1 MHSYTLKSFRMFP
14 YYGSKSIIARIYP
27 KPVHGLIIEP
37 FAGSARYSL
46 QYFDRD
52 VILIDKYETVVRI
65 WKWLQQCS
73 EGDILGLPK
82 LKLGD
87 DIRLLNVSEDEKLFL
102 GMLAGVSGTSPRFK
116 VSPFAAIQNGRKNQ
130 LRRIAGQ
137 LFKIKHWKVEHG
149 DFQDIENRE
158 ATWFIDPPYQF
169 GGNGYVCSKIDFHFL
184 ANWAKCRQ
192 GQVIVC
198 ENTKADWM
206 PFSPMVKMRG
216 AMSTTTEAIWTNLPT
231 SYQTT
236 QGSLFSDCV

>member
-87 DIRLLNVSEDEKLFL
+87 DIRVLNVSEDEKLFL

-130 LRRIAGQ
+130 LRRIARQ
-137 LFKIKHWKVEHG
+137 LFKIRHWKIEHG
-149 DFQDIENRE
+149 DFKDIENQS

-169 GGNGYVCSKIDFHFL
+169 GGNGYVCSKVDYSFL
-184 ANWAKCRQ
+184 ADWSKSRL

-206 PFSPMVKMRG
+206 QFSPMAKMRG
-216 AMSTTTEAIWTNLPT
+216 AMSTTTEAIWTNQPT
-231 SYQTT
+231 CYNSRQAA
-236 QGSLFSDCV
+236 LFSNCV